1 MKQKESLLQKYT
13 VFVKYALVGFTGT
26 AVDVGSLYVFVDFLH
41 INLLA
46 GTALSFILAVIN
58 NFVLNKYW
66 TFQNRSSN
74 IRKQFIKFLIVS
86 LIGLFL
92 TELCMVFFV
101 YGLHIW
107 YLASKLLTSGLVL
120 MWNFLANRYWT
131 FKDRIFSIPDHSTYT
146 YDVSIIIPAYNERK
160 RIKKTIESINGYF
173 LEKALT
179 RQIIVVDDGST
190 DNTSDIVEDLKKK
203 IDGLSIITYRPNRG
217 KGYAVRRG
225 VEACQGEYIL
235 FTDADN
241 STPIEE
247 FEKFRPL
254 LRKNSIV
261 IGSRYLSGSNIVIRQ
276 PWYRVLI
283 GRLANLLIQ
292 FFILDGIRD
301 TQCGFKSFQH
311 EAAKEIFN
319 RMKVNRF
326 GFDIEILAITRLLRF
341 SVQEVPVSW
350 YNSSESRVRPVKD
363 TLRTFMEL
371 IYIKL
376 NLWGGRYR

>member
-173 LEKALT
+173 LEKTLT

-190 DNTSDIVEDLKKK
+190 DNTSGIVEDLKKE